1 MGEGGGVKGTGQNG
15 ITQTERRTGTVGGYE
30 TY

>member
-1 MGEGGGVKGTGQNG
+1 MGGGWGVKETGQNG
-15 ITQTERRTGTVGGYE
+15 ITQRERGTGTVGGYE